1 MPDEKEPLRR
11 RGPRSLE
18 RIMLDLHRCEHGR
31 LQVDPCVS
39 CGGQSTGN
47 KAIPPGTVI
56 GHTLYGDEIVVPSWE
71 DHNDPEKW
79 IRWRR

>member
-1 MPDEKEPLRR
+1 VAEEEPV
-11 RGPRSLE
+11 RGREVRSLE

-31 LQVDPCVS
+31 LQGDPCLS
-39 CGGQSTGN
+39 CDGPSRGN
-47 KAIPPGTVI
+47 ALIPPGTTI

-79 IRWRR
+79 VRRA